1 MTARARVCMCSCAR
15 VFVRACACV
24 TNGSLQNQTRL
35 QKSSPIGHR
44 RLGTVHNS
52 QIGLRLCNV
61 VTRMSDFPSR
71 TVWIVTVPRSPR
83 ATRAA
88 AAG

>member
-71 TVWIVTVPRSPR
+71 MDSYGP
-83 ATRAA
+83 
-88 AAG
+88 